1 MQSLFF
7 IHNGYRVI
15 ARFWTSIHRKTER
28 NCSDCIACVV
38 VQEDNYFKK
47 LINIQESSYK
57 NLFTAFFKRFKIKHP

>member
-15 ARFWTSIHRKTER
+15 SRFWASIHRKTER

-47 LINIQESSYK
+47 INKYTRKFLQKPLYC
-57 NLFTAFFKRFKIKHP
+57 LFQKI

>member
-38 VQEDNYFKK
+38 QEDNYFKK
-47 LINIQESSYK
+47 INKYTRKFLQKSLYC
-57 NLFTAFFKRFKIKHP
+57 LF